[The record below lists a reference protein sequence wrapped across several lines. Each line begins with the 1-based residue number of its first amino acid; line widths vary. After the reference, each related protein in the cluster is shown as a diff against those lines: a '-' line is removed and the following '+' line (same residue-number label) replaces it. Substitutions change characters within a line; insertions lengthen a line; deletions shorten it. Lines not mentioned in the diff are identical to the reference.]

1 MWKCTCCEKENPDMA
16 DNCEECGHVRFMD
29 YIHHRTLSRIPSSM
43 EVNWKADQQTEKQSS
58 KPVLMAYVNTN
69 KVFGKNILRESIQ
82 EIEFVKVGETLKPY
96 GAWDISADQNK
107 TIWAWTE
114 NAENKMLL
122 LKIGSED
129 GIYANTS
136 CAHLFEG
143 YSNTT
148 KIVFHDLFDTSLVT
162 NMRSMFCKCRRL
174 KKLDGSKFNTALVTD
189 MRQMFCGC
197 RNLEE
202 VNVSGFDTSKVTNM
216 SQMFCGCRNLKEVDV
231 SSFDISKVTDAQR
244 MFESCRIL
252 EKPSM
257 SDLNFKE
264 RTLVQ
269 GMFRDSGLTDM
280 FPDELNGPRKKKK
293 TLKILN
299 SEELKKRKHDRTYQ
313 GNSIEEICRNFL
325 SYKENRNTDTGKKD
339 NIIKTLKVLSS
350 EKIYLIHDDSWFKRG
365 KNGFAITDKGIHIH
379 EVLGTAI
386 FVSWEKFQEY
396 EEISGY
402 LRAGKK
408 GKCRAIAY
416 ITGTEEMLQV
426 EMLLIAIHEYLN
438 Q

>member
-1 MWKCTCCEKENPDMA
+1 MWKCIRCEKENPDIE
-16 DNCEECGHVRFMD
+16 DNCVECGHARCMD
-29 YIHHRTLSRIPSSM
+29 YIHHRTLSRIPVSM
-43 EVNWKADQQTEKQSS
+43 VPNWKVDQQIERQSS
-58 KPVLMAYVNTN
+58 KPVLMADVNTN

-82 EIEFVKVGETLKPY
+82 KIEFIKVRKSLVPD
-96 GAWDISADQNK
+96 GAWNVSADSNK
-107 TIWAWTE
+107 EIWAWVE
-114 NAENKMLL
+114 KDNGVI
-122 LKIGSED
+122 LKIGSANSM
-129 GIYANTS
+129 YANPDCTN
-136 CAHLFEG
+136 LFDG
-143 YSNTT
+143 YSNVR
-148 KIVFHDLFDTSLVT
+148 KIEFHDLLDTSLVT

-174 KKLDGSKFNTALVTD
+174 KKIDVSGFNTALVTD

-244 MFESCRIL
+244 MFASCRIL
-252 EKPSM
+252 EKPNM
-257 SDLNFKE
+257 ADFNFNE
-264 RTLVQ
+264 ETSVQ
-269 GMFRDSGLTDM
+269 GMFIDSGLTDI
-280 FPDELNGPRKKKK
+280 FPNELNGPRRKKK

-299 SEELKKRKHDRTYQ
+299 SEALKKRKHDRRYQ

-325 SYKENRNTDTGKKD
+325 SYKENKKIDTGQRK
-339 NIIKTLKVLSS
+339 NIISTLKISSS

-365 KNGFAITDKGIHIH
+365 KNGFAITDKGVHIH
-379 EVLGTAI
+379 EVLGTVI
-386 FVSWEKFQEY
+386 FVSWEEFQEY
-396 EEISGY
+396 EEISGG

-416 ITGTEEMLQV
+416 ITETEDMLQI
-426 EMLLIAIHEYLN
+426 EMLLIAIHKYLN